1 MVTRNYQHLFTQ
13 CNIFSSPR
21 WLYAHGKPEKAR
33 NLLAKLHSE
42 TGDINS
48 PLVDLEVEEIEE
60 KIALDGADSTEISF
74 KQRNNIINNIQNG
87 SGISDLCSGERATEC
102 GLVLS

>member
-1 MVTRNYQHLFTQ
+1 M
-13 CNIFSSPR
+13 
-21 WLYAHGKPEKAR
+21 
-33 NLLAKLHSE
+33 
-42 TGDINS
+42 
-48 PLVDLEVEEIEE
+48 DLEVEEIEE